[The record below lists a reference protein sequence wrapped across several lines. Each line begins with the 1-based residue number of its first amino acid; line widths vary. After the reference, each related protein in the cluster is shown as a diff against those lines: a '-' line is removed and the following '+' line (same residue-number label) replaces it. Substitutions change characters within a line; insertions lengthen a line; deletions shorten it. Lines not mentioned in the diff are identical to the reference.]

1 MGFIK
6 SNGEGLKGVSVTDPR
21 LIFTDL
27 LKASSGVS
35 YERSLRYNIFYQFVA
50 FKGVREGIGTS
61 TIVSNTALA
70 MAKLGLNVCV
80 VDTSILN
87 PCQDILLKTNYDR
100 ENKKEGVTDWFS
112 MGFTRNS
119 VLNISGI
126 DRKVSVLSFK
136 NRTIVDL
143 LSTQDSAAAVELA
156 FSQLATKFDI
166 ILIDICNE
174 PTNISTTAMQL
185 AHKLIQVW
193 SNSVTTMRNVENFIT
208 NNVICS
214 CSMDKMRYVV
224 TSMTVDDI
232 PTNWDE
238 LMKKFHFKHLAHVG
252 MSMEIAHML
261 ATGRILFNAAVNSP
275 DVQQFNDCITDIVC
289 HLLNI
294 NPETGKS
301 NATYTP
307 AGVINDNSNSKE
319 KFAEVKQD
327 YPEVGEKGYQDTS
340 ASEDYIKSY
349 ESSDDDLDLFD
360 EEPAP
365 ATEAVQ
371 EASPAKAKR
380 GFFGRGGKK

>member
-185 AHKLIQVW
+185 SHKLIQVW

-365 ATEAVQ
+365 VVETVQ
-371 EASPAKAKR
+371 EAAPAKAKR

>member
-50 FKGVREGIGTS
+50 FKGVRDGIGTS

-340 ASEDYIKSY
+340 SSEDYIKSY

>member
-27 LKASSGVS
+27 LKTSSGVS

-143 LSTQDSAAAVELA
+143 LSTQDSAAAVEFA

-340 ASEDYIKSY
+340 SSEDYIKSY

-365 ATEAVQ
+365 AAETVQ
-371 EASPAKAKR
+371 EAVPTKAKR

>member
-371 EASPAKAKR
+371 EAAPAKAKR

>member
-166 ILIDICNE
+166 ILVDICNE

-185 AHKLIQVW
+185 SHKLIQVW

-261 ATGRILFNAAVNSP
+261 ATGRILFNAAVNSQ

-307 AGVINDNSNSKE
+307 AGVIQDNSNSKE
-319 KFAEVKQD
+319 KFAEVKQE

-365 ATEAVQ
+365 AAEAVQ
-371 EASPAKAKR
+371 EVAPAKAKR

>member
-27 LKASSGVS
+27 LKTSSGVS

-50 FKGVREGIGTS
+50 FKGVRDGIGTS

-166 ILIDICNE
+166 ILVDICNE

-185 AHKLIQVW
+185 SHKLIQVW

-365 ATEAVQ
+365 AAEAVQ
-371 EASPAKAKR
+371 EATPAKAKR

>member
-185 AHKLIQVW
+185 AHKLIQIW

-214 CSMDKMRYVV
+214 CSMDKMRHVV

-301 NATYTP
+301 NATYTT

-371 EASPAKAKR
+371 EAAPAKAKR

>member
-307 AGVINDNSNSKE
+307 AGVINDNSDSKE

>member
-185 AHKLIQVW
+185 SHKLIQVW

-261 ATGRILFNAAVNSP
+261 ATGRILFNAAVNSQ

-349 ESSDDDLDLFD
+349 EGSDDDLDLFD

>member
-136 NRTIVDL
+136 KRTIVDL

-185 AHKLIQVW
+185 SHKLIQVW

-307 AGVINDNSNSKE
+307 AGVINDNSDSKE

>member
-185 AHKLIQVW
+185 SHKLIQVW

-340 ASEDYIKSY
+340 SSEDYIKSY

-365 ATEAVQ
+365 AAETVQ
-371 EASPAKAKR
+371 EAAPAKAKR

>member
-301 NATYTP
+301 NATYTT

-371 EASPAKAKR
+371 EAAPAKAKR

>member
-126 DRKVSVLSFK
+126 DRKVFVLSFK

-185 AHKLIQVW
+185 SHKLIQVW

-261 ATGRILFNAAVNSP
+261 ATGRVLFNAAVNSP

-307 AGVINDNSNSKE
+307 AGVIQDNSNSKE

-349 ESSDDDLDLFD
+349 EGSDDDLDLFD

-365 ATEAVQ
+365 ATEAIQ
-371 EASPAKAKR
+371 EAAPAKAKR

>member
-185 AHKLIQVW
+185 SHKLIQVW

-261 ATGRILFNAAVNSP
+261 ATGRVLFNAAVNSP

-307 AGVINDNSNSKE
+307 AGVIQDNSNSKE

-349 ESSDDDLDLFD
+349 EGSDDDLDLFD

-371 EASPAKAKR
+371 EAAPAKAKR

>member
-307 AGVINDNSNSKE
+307 AGVIQDNSNSKE

-327 YPEVGEKGYQDTS
+327 YPEVGEKGYQGTS

-365 ATEAVQ
+365 AAEAVQ
-371 EASPAKAKR
+371 EVAPAKAKR

>member
-289 HLLNI
+289 NLLNI

-301 NATYTP
+301 NATYTT

-371 EASPAKAKR
+371 EAAPAKAKR

>member
-156 FSQLATKFDI
+156 FSQIATKFDI

-185 AHKLIQVW
+185 SHKLIQVW

-301 NATYTP
+301 NATYTT

-327 YPEVGEKGYQDTS
+327 YPEVGEKVYQDTS

-371 EASPAKAKR
+371 EAAPAKAKR

>member
-1 MGFIK
+1 M
-6 SNGEGLKGVSVTDPR
+6 
-21 LIFTDL
+21 
-27 LKASSGVS
+27 
-35 YERSLRYNIFYQFVA
+35 
-50 FKGVREGIGTS
+50 
-61 TIVSNTALA
+61 
-70 MAKLGLNVCV
+70 
-80 VDTSILN
+80 
-87 PCQDILLKTNYDR
+87 KTNYDR

-119 VLNISGI
+119 VLNISCI

-136 NRTIVDL
+136 KRTIVDL

-185 AHKLIQVW
+185 SHKLIQVW

-307 AGVINDNSNSKE
+307 AGVIQDNSNAKE

-360 EEPAP
+360 EEPVP

-371 EASPAKAKR
+371 EAAPAKAKR
-380 GFFGRGGKK
+380 GFFGRGGRK